1 MVTQTPPILVVG
13 TGAMA
18 SLFAAR
24 FSANG
29 LRVRMLGTW
38 VESITALNMYG
49 VRFIDENGQEYL
61 YPVEATDD
69 PEKCFGSQFAI
80 ILVKSYQTQQ
90 VALRLAQCLA
100 DDGLAL
106 TLQNGLDNHKILAR
120 VLGEQ
125 RVASGVTTAGATL
138 IAPGIVRM
146 GGKGAISLGHHI
158 RLRSFIDL
166 LVKAGFDVET
176 VEDTDSLLWGK
187 LMINASINPLT
198 ALLKIPNGDLL
209 SIPPARRMMN
219 LVTIETAN
227 VASSAEISLPFSDPV
242 AAVESVAQRTASN
255 YSSMYID
262 VTRGSQTEI
271 DAINGAIVRVG
282 ENTGASVEYNRM
294 FWLMVKA
301 MTIKS
306 AT

>member
-24 FSANG
+24 FAANG
-29 LRVRMLGTW
+29 LKVRMLGTW